1 MQTFII
7 ASNNKGKAAELDRIL
22 NPLGISAVTAKQ
34 AGVSLD
40 DVEETGTTFA
50 ENAYIKA
57 IAAFKKTGKPSVADD
72 SGLMVDALN
81 GEPGVYSARYAGEGA
96 NDSDRIEKLL
106 KNLGGVP
113 TEKRTAHF
121 VSSICC
127 VIDENT
133 IITAEGTCDGIISEE
148 PIGSGGF
155 GYDPVFLTESGRSF
169 AQLTSEEKDR
179 ISHRGK
185 ALRELS
191 KKLSNLEFNKQKKTG
206 EIYADK

>member
-7 ASNNKGKAAELDRIL
+7 ASNNRGKVAELDRIL
-22 NPLGISAVTAKQ
+22 NPLGISAVTASQ

-57 IAAFKKTGKPSVADD
+57 AAAFKKTGKPSVADD

-96 NDSDRIEKLL
+96 TDSDRIEKLL
-106 KNLGGVP
+106 KNLSGVP

-127 VIDENT
+127 VIDEDT
-133 IITAEGTCDGIISEE
+133 VITAQGTCDGIISEK

-155 GYDPVFLTESGRSF
+155 GYDPVFLTAGGKSF
-169 AQLTSEEKDR
+169 AQLSSEEKDA

-185 ALRELS
+185 ALRELAA
-191 KKLSNLEFNKQKKTG
+191 KLSDMDFKKQE